1 MAFESFTS
9 HIPGH
14 IPSAA
19 NMDRFNTNRKRPDPY
34 YDFNA
39 SKRLQQSK
47 ASNNH
52 DSLFLSDDE
61 GDAQIDEDLFGR
73 NNDDD
78 FATLVDTPRPQPAR
92 PVQSQP
98 TQSRPAQQRAS
109 TQHRPATQSTSTPTT
124 NGATTTN
131 DTSNSG
137 NTSKP
142 TNGRSEAAAV
152 DLVEVKDEK
161 DEDEDEEPDWVKDVA
176 DKDKVK
182 LFVGRRNKQVL
193 VKRVD
198 LAKSPIL
205 TSWIIDDPDQGS
217 YIMRPQL
224 ARTEFAN
231 FDAVLQFLHS
241 SEYAPLLV
249 DNRLDGLKSNE
260 AYAKEL
266 VRSGRIYI
274 IAQRFQIEGLAELVF
289 GKIDKVDVSKFS
301 IKAIVELAGV
311 IFGDKNSVVLP
322 HPAAA
327 AATAA
332 VNRANASAGSQEG
345 VAGLKDK
352 LEEWIITQVAKNLQE
367 IMNNQQETFWK
378 VERKTSK
385 KLFFAQVMEEAA
397 VQYRVTGGKLP
408 GPVVELD

>member
-19 NMDRFNTNRKRPDPY
+19 NMDRFNTNRKRPAPSY
-34 YDFNA
+34 NDFNA
-39 SKRLQQSK
+39 SKRLQQPK

-61 GDAQIDEDLFGR
+61 GDAQTDEDLFSR
-73 NNDDD
+73 DNEDDLT
-78 FATLVDTPRPQPAR
+78 TLVSAPRPQPAR

-98 TQSRPAQQRAS
+98 TQPRPAQQRAS
-109 TQHRPATQSTSTPTT
+109 TQHRPATHSKSTPTMT
-124 NGATTTN
+124 GATTTN
-131 DTSNSG
+131 GTSDSG
-137 NTSKP
+137 NTSRP
-142 TNGRSEAAAV
+142 TNGQSEAAAV
-152 DLVEVKDEK
+152 DPIEVKDEK
-161 DEDEDEEPDWVKDVA
+161 DEAEEPDWVKDVA

-205 TSWIIDDPDQGS
+205 TSWIIDDPDQGP

-224 ARTEFAN
+224 ARTEFAD

-266 VRSGRIYI
+266 VRSGRVYI
-274 IAQRFQIEGLAELVF
+274 IAQRFQIDGLAELVF
-289 GKIDKVDVSKFS
+289 RKIDKVDVSKFS

-311 IFGDKNSVVLP
+311 IFGDKNGAVLP

-327 AATAA
+327 AAPAA
-332 VNRANASAGSQEG
+332 VSRANASVGSQEA

-378 VERKTSK
+378 IERKTSK

-397 VQYRVTGGKLP
+397 VQYRATGGKLP